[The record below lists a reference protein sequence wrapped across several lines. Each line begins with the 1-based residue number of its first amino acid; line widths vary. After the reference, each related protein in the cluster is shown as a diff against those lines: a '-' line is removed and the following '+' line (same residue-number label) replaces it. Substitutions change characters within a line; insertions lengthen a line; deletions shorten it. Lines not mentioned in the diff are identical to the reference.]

1 MINRKSTVLLLAS
14 LFILL
19 NLNLYA
25 QEVTSKIHPILQVV
39 LLETPANETVDVY
52 ATLNKQYSLDDLRQ
66 ETAHLSKK
74 DKQKEVARVLRE
86 FAAEQQQAVL
96 AFLQNAKQQNLVSHI
111 DILWAGNTVVF
122 SAVPQVIY
130 DLAGDFDEIAEIRYD
145 ATIDESELID
155 PTGPSLPVPPGDGT
169 DLAPQQGLIL
179 INAPAVWAEG
189 DSGQGVLVSNNDSG
203 CDWDH
208 PDLFNN
214 IWNNLGEDFDGDG
227 HTIEGSGGAGVFDPG
242 DINGIDDDGNGY
254 IDDFIGWDFQG
265 NDNNMGPSGTHG
277 TSTAGIVCGD
287 GTMGT
292 QTGVAPR
299 AKLMN
304 CKISGEADSW
314 LAIQYAVDNGVDIT
328 TSSHSYKWYFNPQPN
343 YPMHRQ
349 MTDVELAAGVL
360 HTNSTSNSGNSVG
373 IPFNISAPGNC
384 PGPWMHPDQTLVG
397 GYSSVIGVGNV
408 DAFTDIIESSSPW
421 GPWTWEDWQLNHPG
435 YPYPVPLAY
444 QDYPYE
450 TIPGSMGLLKPDVS
464 APGASTTSLSD
475 GGGYSSFGGTS
486 SATPHT
492 AGTAAL
498 ILSIN
503 PLLTPEQVSMI
514 LQTTSVE
521 KGAAG
526 KDNRYGAGRIDA
538 YEAYLL
544 ALASVSPTTFSLTVS
559 VTDGWNMVSI
569 PGLHP
574 VDQDVTTWWSNLTGS
589 VFEFDAGY
597 NPVTTVVPTEGY
609 WMNNAG
615 AETYSYPAIDIV
627 THDPI
632 SVVAGWNMIGG
643 FENIAPVS
651 GLIPSSGTI
660 LSVFEFGTG
669 YVIAADLVPGYG
681 YWINVTDAGTVT
693 IPDPPLSKGSAEVV
707 EYLNDDWGK
716 IIITD
721 NAGRSY
727 TLYAVKGEVNLD
739 NYELPPAPPTGMFD
753 IRFGSDRI
761 AEDINSSI
769 QSIEMS
775 GIEHPIKVRVENMD
789 IRLQDETGN
798 EINENIKSGEEIA
811 ISNNLISK
819 LMVSAEL
826 IPGKYL
832 LYQNYPN
839 PFNPSTT
846 IKFALPQDSK
856 VNLIIYSIL
865 GEEVGQLINQEM
877 NAGYHQIEFNAS
889 TLASGVYLYIIKA
902 GDFVETKKMVLMK

>member
-1 MINRKSTVLLLAS
+1 
-14 LFILL
+14 
-19 NLNLYA
+19 
-25 QEVTSKIHPILQVV
+25 
-39 LLETPANETVDVY
+39 
-52 ATLNKQYSLDDLRQ
+52 
-66 ETAHLSKK
+66 
-74 DKQKEVARVLRE
+74 
-86 FAAEQQQAVL
+86 
-96 AFLQNAKQQNLVSHI
+96 
-111 DILWAGNTVVF
+111 
-122 SAVPQVIY
+122 
-130 DLAGDFDEIAEIRYD
+130 
-145 ATIDESELID
+145 
-155 PTGPSLPVPPGDGT
+155 
-169 DLAPQQGLIL
+169 
-179 INAPAVWAEG
+179 
-189 DSGQGVLVSNNDSG
+189 
-203 CDWDH
+203 
-208 PDLFNN
+208 
-214 IWNNLGEDFDGDG
+214 
-227 HTIEGSGGAGVFDPG
+227 
-242 DINGIDDDGNGY
+242 
-254 IDDFIGWDFQG
+254 
-265 NDNNMGPSGTHG
+265 
-277 TSTAGIVCGD
+277 
-287 GTMGT
+287 
-292 QTGVAPR
+292 
-299 AKLMN
+299 
-304 CKISGEADSW
+304 
-314 LAIQYAVDNGVDIT
+314 
-328 TSSHSYKWYFNPQPN
+328 
-343 YPMHRQ
+343 
-349 MTDVELAAGVL
+349 
-360 HTNSTSNSGNSVG
+360 
-373 IPFNISAPGNC
+373 
-384 PGPWMHPDQTLVG
+384 
-397 GYSSVIGVGNV
+397 
-408 DAFTDIIESSSPW
+408 
-421 GPWTWEDWQLNHPG
+421 
-435 YPYPVPLAY
+435 
-444 QDYPYE
+444 
-450 TIPGSMGLLKPDVS
+450 
-464 APGASTTSLSD
+464 
-475 GGGYSSFGGTS
+475 
-486 SATPHT
+486 
-492 AGTAAL
+492 
-498 ILSIN
+498 
-503 PLLTPEQVSMI
+503 
-514 LQTTSVE
+514 
-521 KGAAG
+521 
-526 KDNRYGAGRIDA
+526 
-538 YEAYLL
+538 
-544 ALASVSPTTFSLTVS
+544 
-559 VTDGWNMVSI
+559 MVSI